1 MAKSKKK
8 KSNDPLGIIYRTR
21 KRALKRVVDAFL
33 KSGAPNDDGVEL
45 EKALDTLTVAH
56 VAATFDWASKQ
67 W

>member
-1 MAKSKKK
+1 MDKLKKK
-8 KSNDPLGIIYRTR
+8 RSNDPLGIIYRTR
-21 KRALKRVVDAFL
+21 DRALQRVVETFL
-33 KSGAPNDDGVEL
+33 KSGTPNDDGAEL